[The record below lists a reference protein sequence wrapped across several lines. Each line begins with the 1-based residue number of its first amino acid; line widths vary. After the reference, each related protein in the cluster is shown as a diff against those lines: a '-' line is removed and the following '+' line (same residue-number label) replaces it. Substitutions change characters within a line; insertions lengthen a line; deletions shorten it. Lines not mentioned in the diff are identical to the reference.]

1 MFVLCLLFEPRER
14 PFTINTMHHIIFIV
28 MSLVGLF
35 SAQASTA
42 TASTTTATDSSLNY
56 DHLTWTG
63 AWQFEE
69 SWFGKQHPWLPGFI
83 VRQALQSKLILH
95 SDFYHQVDG
104 KGRALK
110 KPRRLRLVGA
120 SSEKADL
127 ERTEGNKQVS
137 FAIEKRTD
145 GFMYY
150 VEKGFGEYRLI
161 PADDGEAHMKE
172 LQNLEL

>member
-1 MFVLCLLFEPRER
+1 MYRLLFV
-14 PFTINTMHHIIFIV
+14 T
-28 MSLVGLF
+28 MSLLGLF
-35 SAQASTA
+35 SAQASTTA
-42 TASTTTATDSSLNY
+42 TAADSGLNF
-56 DHLTWTG
+56 DHLTWAG

-69 SWFGKQHPWLPGFI
+69 SWFGKQHPWLPRFV
-83 VRQALQSKLILH
+83 VRQALQSKLILD

-137 FAIEKRTD
+137 FVIEKRPD

-161 PADDGEAHMKE
+161 PADDGDVHMKE